1 MLFKK
6 LILITFAFLLFGMPV
21 LSQEA
26 TEGEEIEGQVIA
38 IVNGENLY
46 MQDLEKRTNIQ
57 LITQQLSQMDQKFA
71 QFLNYSEAGQEF
83 LMEYNRYVLDDL
95 IGEILLLQEADRKG
109 IEVTE
114 EDEDY
119 YFEQHINEIKEK
131 NGLSEEEILEVLQQQ
146 QIESLEQYQ
155 EVFVSNSNLLVQKL
169 MEEEGIYNIKISDEM
184 ASEVYEQNKEQFVDQ
199 SGSIPPFEDIK
210 EQLKAQIMQQEEQN
224 AVNKLTEELR
234 ENAEIEK
241 LL

>member
-210 EQLKAQIMQQEEQN
+210 EQLKDQIMQQEEQN

>member
-26 TEGEEIEGQVIA
+26 TGGEEIEGQIIA

-57 LITQQLSQMDQKFA
+57 LITQQLSQIDQKFA

-95 IGEILLLQEADRKG
+95 IGEILLLQEAGRKG

-224 AVNKLTEELR
+224 AVNELTEELR

>member
-26 TEGEEIEGQVIA
+26 TGGEEIEGQIIA

-57 LITQQLSQMDQKFA
+57 LITQQLSQIDQKFA